1 MKEEAD
7 KLEQSLRDRWTAQGV
22 PKEKQDEILAGI
34 TAKAQRG
41 AMVGPFKLGEGA
53 FECNCGNRPDLEGF
67 FFCDAAG
74 NYAQDNQDS
83 DQYRCDRCGA
93 IVSADASTYG
103 NVWRHGEYKK

>member
-41 AMVGPFKLGEGA
+41 AMVGPFK
-53 FECNCGNRPDLEGF
+53 
-67 FFCDAAG
+67 
-74 NYAQDNQDS
+74 
-83 DQYRCDRCGA
+83 
-93 IVSADASTYG
+93 T
-103 NVWRHGEYKK
+103 W